1 MARGAL
7 TEIGRGRIIE
17 IRGADTPARRR
28 MIEMGA
34 TPGAY
39 AEVVRAAPGRDPVQV
54 ALRGYA
60 LTLRRA
66 DAENIIVEGERGE
79 GAQ

>member
-1 MARGAL
+1 
-7 TEIGRGRIIE
+7 
-17 IRGADTPARRR
+17 

-39 AEVVRAAPGRDPVQV
+39 VEIVRAAPGNDPVQAV
-54 ALRGYA
+54 LRGYA

-66 DAENIIVEGERGE
+66 DAENIIVDDM
-79 GAQ
+79 

>member
-1 MARGAL
+1 MTKGPL
-7 TEIGRGRIIE
+7 TELGCGRITE

-39 AEVVRAAPGRDPVQV
+39 VEIVRAAPGKDPVQA

-66 DAENIIVEGERGE
+66 DAENIIVDDE
-79 GAQ
+79 

>member
-1 MARGAL
+1 MARGSL
-7 TEIGRGRIIE
+7 TDVGRGRIME
-17 IRGADTPARRR
+17 IRGEDTPAGRR

-39 AEVVRAAPGRDPVQV
+39 VEIVRAAPGKDPVQV
-54 ALRGYA
+54 VLRGYA

-66 DAENIIVEGERGE
+66 DAENIIVDDE
-79 GAQ
+79 